1 MLRAANKANSDRA
14 PGVHGKQAKSP
25 ASIPLEMLKDEFSDG
40 KLAGIGTVPSDFTLG
55 YPFGRLFAP
64 GFREALFIFFERKMN
79 FL

>member
-1 MLRAANKANSDRA
+1 
-14 PGVHGKQAKSP
+14 
-25 ASIPLEMLKDEFSDG
+25 MLKDEFSDG

>member
-1 MLRAANKANSDRA
+1 
-14 PGVHGKQAKSP
+14 
-25 ASIPLEMLKDEFSDG
+25 MLKDEFSDG
-40 KLAGIGTVPSDFTLG
+40 KLAGIGTVPSDFSRYFG